1 MSNLA
6 TLATITLLVL
16 TVSVNA
22 EEPWRLTSN
31 NVLIGNGRN
40 NNSDHF
46 EIIASEGCDA
56 FELRI
61 WARIFETDSNLLG
74 FDDNVKLS
82 LTLGDDLVASQA
94 SVLYIAADFS
104 ENFDLIYLS
113 LGSWDW
119 KTLQMVSSAK
129 AQMFAAHFT
138 DKRAALED
146 NTWQVANLPQILAPL
161 HLNCFSQSAG
171 GFMEAL
177 KPKSLT
183 LYEKIHLA
191 A

>member
-1 MSNLA
+1 MSNFA
-6 TLATITLLVL
+6 ALATITLLVL
-16 TVSVNA
+16 IVSVSV

-31 NVLIGNGRN
+31 NVLIGTGRY

-61 WARIFETDSNLLG
+61 WARIFDTDSNLLG

-82 LTLGDDLVASQA
+82 LTLGNDLVASQA

-129 AQMFAAHFT
+129 AKMFVAHFT
-138 DKRAALED
+138 DERAALED

-161 HLNCFSQSAG
+161 RLNCFSQSAG

-177 KPKSLT
+177 NPKPLT
-183 LYEKIHLA
+183 LYEKYT
-191 A
+191 